1 MNKFIKVL
9 KVIINIFLIIIIV
22 LLSIYAILRFTNR
35 VEIYKVQTG
44 SMEQGIHVGDYI
56 LIVRKNDYNENDIVT
71 YKKDG
76 YHITH
81 RIIKIDGDK
90 VITKGDAN
98 NIEDE
103 EISKSDIVGK
113 LIYKGGILNII
124 VKYKFIIIGVFIIL
138 YLITMLFDK
147 EEKEA

>member
-9 KVIINIFLIIIIV
+9 KFIINIFLIIIIV